1 LIRLSRRLLTLLFIA
16 SFIPGLVMGAKGLWA
31 LSVLVGGF
39 SPPSIAQFRMMT
51 ADEGQ
56 YAFAIETALEAQNY
70 REAQELIELATSNG
84 FDVPPDLVERARVSF
99 IDRSLAAGHSF
110 GRGAILGSSDNAE
123 EIAGTI
129 LADLLVIGDIRDLAI
144 EGKHLAYG
152 EPVDHVILGLSAVGV
167 LTSVPA
173 IASVGA
179 ASPADIG
186 LSLTKATYKARRL
199 SAILTRSL
207 RDIATRVFDWDAL
220 SKAAR
225 RFDWR
230 KLPDP
235 DDLKSVLS
243 RTVRQDEATKLTV
256 FAADVASIAKAGG
269 ARAGVVALGL
279 ADNPREIQKMAAVAR
294 VMGDRT
300 ATVLKFTGKSI
311 FRIADI
317 LVSLIMTLLPLLL
330 AAGYML
336 TLALR
341 LFLRIAFRR

>member
-1 LIRLSRRLLTLLFIA
+1 
-16 SFIPGLVMGAKGLWA
+16 MGAKGLWA

-39 SPPSIAQFRMMT
+39 SPASIAQFRMMT

-56 YAFAIETALEAQNY
+56 YASAIETALEARNY
-70 REAQELIELATSNG
+70 REAEELIELATSNG
-84 FDVPPDLVERARVSF
+84 FEVPLDLVERARVSF

-123 EIAGTI
+123 EIAGAIT
-129 LADLLVIGDIRDLAI
+129 ADLFVVGDIRDLVI
-144 EGKHLAYG
+144 ETSNLAKG
-152 EPVDHVILGLSAVGV
+152 ESVDHVILGLSALGV

-173 IASVGA
+173 IASAGA

-207 RDIATRVFDWDAL
+207 RDIAARVFDWDAL

-225 RFDWR
+225 RLDWR
-230 KLPDP
+230 KLPEP

-243 RTVRQDEATKLTV
+243 RTVRQDEAAKLTV
-256 FAADVASIAKAGG
+256 FAADVASIAKVGG
-269 ARAGVVALGL
+269 PRAGIVALGL
-279 ADNPREIQKMAAVAR
+279 ADNPREIQKMASVAR
-294 VMGDRT
+294 VMGDKT
-300 ATVLKFTGKSI
+300 ATVLKFTGKSL

-330 AAGYML
+330 AAGYIIFL
-336 TLALR
+336 VLR
-341 LFLRIAFRR
+341 LFVRF